1 MLQKM
6 EIFRF
11 PPFFPSVFCFNALIP
26 VPHWKY
32 LRHIHSYCIFSNP
45 VITSVLIF
53 LVFPKQKYLMQSVH
67 FLLEKLFSL
76 DFKSNITLWNVC
88 SSLGCLWN
96 NVSVNIEARALIL
109 NCVFLTKIISSEAIA
124 ENTLQKKKKRKYTTY
139 VDDICLFMN
148 IFLIIWIFRE
158 APLY

>member
-1 MLQKM
+1 M

-124 ENTLQKKKKRKYTTY
+124 ENTLHMLMTSVYS
-139 VDDICLFMN
+139 
-148 IFLIIWIFRE
+148 WIFFSLYE
-158 APLY
+158 FSVKPLCIRFEFSIQMKVF